1 MALPRFNNQPIARLW
16 RRVHREALG
25 TRHCMVMEPLR
36 DMSSAADG
44 YRVTGPDPE
53 LRLRSD
59 RPELPSGWVAVSYR
73 CCGSEVPSQ
82 LTLLAET
89 QEPGLQRFPL
99 PAGQTSTEV
108 IVRLPSRV
116 LDMRLQPPAGPG
128 RFEVDTLQITE
139 LGATHLLREVLRPY
153 GNVLRQEPGMVW
165 HFFRRGLQ
173 VLRRHGFREL
183 QTALAG
189 RFTHR
194 PERRYTQWVRRYDT
208 LTARDRSVARRRLA
222 QFRLRPTFTIIAPVD
237 HGQPPELAH
246 LLTSL
251 RDQWYPDWELLLV
264 EVRSL
269 SDASRAAIRRQS
281 SEDRRI
287 RFVEASR
294 PLRWFQA
301 VGQALT
307 QATGTF
313 CGLVDYAAEL
323 SPHALYTMASECN
336 EHPDAKMIYSD
347 EDHIDGTGL
356 RHSPLFK
363 PDWNPDLLCSQP
375 FVGHLTVYRTSL
387 LRNLGGWRAEL
398 DGLEEWDLALRASAA
413 IPETHIHHV
422 PYVLYHRHTD
432 TARPARYVHSHTAT
446 ARRIVGEHL
455 QRLGGVAELS
465 ETTDGLL
472 RVRYSTGARPL
483 VSIIVPTRNGKTLLR
498 RCVTGLREKTDY
510 TNFELLVVDN
520 RSDDP
525 ATLAYLRELDAQPNV
540 RVLRFDAP
548 FNFSAVNNFAAAHA
562 CGSILALLNDD
573 IEVITPDWLSEMVGH
588 ALRREV
594 GAVGAKL
601 YYPDGRIQ
609 HAGIILGMGRVAG
622 QAYRGFPEP
631 DPGSSV
637 RTFAVH
643 DVSAVTAACM
653 LLRAEVYHS
662 LGGLDA
668 NLPVAHGDV
677 DFCLRL
683 RQRGYRIV
691 WTPHAQLYHWESATR
706 GLDRSVTKVKRL
718 RREEALM
725 LKRWG
730 SALSCD
736 PAYNPNLTLA
746 APDFAV
752 AFPPRVRGPWS

>member
-1 MALPRFNNQPIARLW
+1 
-16 RRVHREALG
+16 
-25 TRHCMVMEPLR
+25 MVVEPLR
-36 DMSSAADG
+36 DMSSGAEG
-44 YRVTGPDPE
+44 YRVTGPNPE

-59 RPELPSGWVAVSYR
+59 RPELPSGWVVVSYR

-82 LTLLAET
+82 FTLLADT
-89 QEPGLQRFPL
+89 QEPGLQRFSL
-99 PAGQTSTEV
+99 PASQTGAEV
-108 IVRLPSRV
+108 IVRLPYRV
-116 LDMRLQPPAGPG
+116 LGMRLQPPAGAG

-139 LGATHLLREVLRPY
+139 LGATQLLREVLRPY
-153 GNVLRQEPGMVW
+153 GNVLRQEPEMAW

-183 QTALAG
+183 QATLAG
-189 RFTHR
+189 RFMYG
-194 PERRYTQWVRRYDT
+194 PELRYTQWVRRYDT
-208 LTARDRSVARRRLA
+208 LTAHDRSMARRRLA

-237 HGQPPELAH
+237 HGQPPELAY

-323 SPHALYTMASECN
+323 SSHALYTMASECN

-413 IPETHIHHV
+413 IPETHIRHV
-422 PYVLYHRHTD
+422 PYVLCHQHTD
-432 TARPARYVHSHTAT
+432 TARPAGDVRSRTAT

-483 VSIIVPTRNGKTLLR
+483 VSIIVPTRNGKTLLQ

-525 ATLAYLRELDAQPNV
+525 ATLEYLRELGAQPNV

-562 CGSILALLNDD
+562 RGSILALLNDD
-573 IEVITPDWLSEMVGH
+573 IEVIAPDWLSEMVGH

-622 QAYRGFPEP
+622 QAYRGLPEP

-662 LGGLDA
+662 VGGLDA

-683 RQRGYRIV
+683 RQRGYRVV

-730 SALSCD
+730 SALRCD

-752 AFPPRVRGPWS
+752 AFPPRVKKPWTHPV